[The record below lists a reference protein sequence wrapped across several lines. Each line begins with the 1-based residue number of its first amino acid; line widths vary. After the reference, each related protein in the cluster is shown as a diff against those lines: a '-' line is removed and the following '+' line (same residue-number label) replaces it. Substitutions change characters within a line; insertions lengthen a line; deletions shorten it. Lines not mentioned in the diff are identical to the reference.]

1 MLARH
6 VREAVLLYTVV
17 MVAAACGGGSSE
29 PSGSTGPSAVDI
41 VSGNG
46 QVQLVGTPLSTP
58 LVVRVTSNGTPAKG
72 ATVAFAVA
80 TGAATVSPTS
90 AVTDATGQAKAQVT
104 LGSSPGEVSIT
115 ASVAGTSLKATF
127 SATAGAST
135 ITAACDAGP
144 AATPTAGEVRTG
156 VSGTGICLAG
166 GASGA
171 EYALVAF
178 HANTDSSAVA
188 SVGVTA
194 RGAAPVVLA
203 SQAPA
208 FDETLI
214 GGALKSR
221 VNNVQAAFDRRMRES
236 ARRDLRSK
244 IPGAQAWY
252 RRQPSFTAIPAN
264 PAIGS
269 LVTLNANGLDNC
281 SNPINVIAR
290 VAAVSTTAIV
300 VADTANPTGGF
311 TDAEYLSFATTF
323 DTLISP
329 LDIQNFGQPT
339 DIDKNGKTIIF
350 FTKEVNKLTPRGS
363 AGVIGGFFFERDL
376 FPTADTQQLFG
387 CASSNFAEMYY
398 SLVPDPTAKFSDAR
412 SKKGV
417 QDLTPSTLAHEF
429 QHLINAG
436 RRLYVNNANDFEDQ
450 WLNEGLS
457 HIAEELL
464 YFRVAH
470 LSPRQNIDVT
480 TIRSNAPTSIDQ
492 FNSYAGDNFGRFEL
506 FLGKTSQISAYAGN
520 DSLETRG
527 ATWSLLRY
535 LADHRG
541 TSDGDTWMRLVNSTT
556 EGQHNLANVF
566 GTNYLT
572 QIRDWTTSIFADD
585 VPGVSDLRFL
595 APSWNMRNIFPS
607 LVNSAG
613 TPLGIYPL
621 KVIPISNATAGN
633 ASIFGGA
640 AAYFRFS
647 VPANTS
653 ASIDWSSSGLPVSP
667 LVQFTVVRSK

>member
-6 VREAVLLYTVV
+6 VRGVVSLFWVGVAV
-17 MVAAACGGGSSE
+17 ACGGGGSE
-29 PSGSTGPSAVDI
+29 PSGPAGPSAVDI
-41 VSGNG
+41 ISGNG

-58 LVVRVTSNGTPAKG
+58 LVVKVTKNGTVATGVTVTFAVTS
-72 ATVAFAVA
+72 
-80 TGAATVSPTS
+80 GAATVSPAS
-90 AVTDATGQAKAQVT
+90 AVTDAAGLARTQAT
-104 LGSSPGEVSIT
+104 LGSSPGPVTIT
-115 ASVAGTSLKATF
+115 ASVSGTALKATF
-127 SATAGAST
+127 VETAGAST
-135 ITAACDAGP
+135 IVAACDAGP
-144 AATPTAGEVRTG
+144 GTTPTAGEVRTG
-156 VSGTGICLAG
+156 LTGTGICLAG
-166 GASGA
+166 GTSGG
-171 EYALVAF
+171 EYALIAF
-178 HANTDSSAVA
+178 HANTDSSSLAT
-188 SVGVTA
+188 VGVTA
-194 RGAAPVVLA
+194 RGASPVVIA

-208 FDETLI
+208 FNERSGI
-214 GGALKSR
+214 GALESR
-221 VNNVQAAFDRRMRES
+221 TNNVQVAFEQRMRES
-236 ARRDLRSK
+236 ARRDLRPRIS
-244 IPGAQAWY
+244 GAQAWY
-252 RRQPSFTAIPAN
+252 RRQPSFAAIPAN

-269 LVTLNANGLDNC
+269 LVTLNANGQQSC
-281 SNPINVIAR
+281 SSPINIIAR

-311 TDAEYLSFATTF
+311 TDAEYASFATTF

-339 DIDKNGKTIIF
+339 DIDKNGKTVIF

-363 AGVIGGFFFERDL
+363 PGVIGGFFFERDL
-376 FPTADTQQLFG
+376 FPTQNTADLFG

-436 RRLYVNNANDFEDQ
+436 RRLYVNNADDFEDT

-464 YFRVAH
+464 YYRVAH
-470 LSPRQNIDVT
+470 LVPRQNIDVA
-480 TIRSNAPTSIDQ
+480 TIRSSPPTSIDL
-492 FNSYAGDNFGRFEL
+492 FNSYAGDNIGRYEI
-506 FLGKTSQISAYAGN
+506 FLGKTPQTSVYAGN

-527 ATWSLLRY
+527 ATWNLLRY

-566 GTNYLT
+566 GSNYLT
-572 QIRDWTTSIFADD
+572 QIRDWATSVFADD
-585 VPGVSDLRFL
+585 IPGVSDVRFL
-595 APSWNMRNIFPS
+595 QPSWNMRNIFPS

-613 TPLGIYPL
+613 TPLGVYPL
-621 KVIPISNATAGN
+621 KVIPVSNSTAGN
-633 ASIFGGA
+633 ASIYGGA
-640 AAYFRFS
+640 AAYFRFA

-653 ASIDWSSSGLPVSP
+653 ASIDWSSAGLPVSG
-667 LVQFTVVRSK
+667 LVQFTLVRSK